1 MSREGGREG
10 ASINMHLL
18 AFVGC
23 EFNAITVT
31 YIHTYIM
38 IFLIVHVKSFP
49 NLNQISTN
57 NEVKVR
63 TQQGSNKSKLN

>member
-1 MSREGGREG
+1 
-10 ASINMHLL
+10 MHLL

-38 IFLIVHVKSFP
+38 KFLIVHVKSFP
-49 NLNQISTN
+49 NLNQISN
-57 NEVKVR
+57 NEEKVR
-63 TQQGSNKSKLN
+63 THQGSNKSKLN